1 MTFTLV
7 GLILDFVGRYPAASA
22 NLTGNVDAMAS
33 QMTAAGMCLDAET
46 IHNAKTW
53 LLVAEARLA
62 LPGKDGV
69 YGDGD
74 IRRVAVAAKSYLG

>member
-7 GLILDFVGRYPAASA
+7 GLLLDFVSRYPASA
-22 NLTGNVDAMAS
+22 TLTGNVDAMVTR
-33 QMTAAGMCLDAET
+33 MVTAGMRLDADAVQ
-46 IHNAKTW
+46 NAKTW
-53 LLVAEARLA
+53 LLAAEARLG

-69 YGDGD
+69 YMDSD